1 MRMQMP
7 TPTETPRRLS
17 LGKVAAYIEAKHGFA
32 VVRKTV
38 YNWANV
44 GVRGER
50 LKTVVV
56 GPRMWTAQKWV
67 DDFLIRTTRR

>member
-1 MRMQMP
+1 MRTQM
-7 TPTETPRRLS
+7 PTETPRRLS
-17 LGKVAAYIEAKHGFA
+17 LGKVAAYVEAKHGITVA
-32 VVRKTV
+32 RKTV
-38 YNWANV
+38 YNWADV

-56 GPRMWTAQKWV
+56 GPRMWTAQEWV